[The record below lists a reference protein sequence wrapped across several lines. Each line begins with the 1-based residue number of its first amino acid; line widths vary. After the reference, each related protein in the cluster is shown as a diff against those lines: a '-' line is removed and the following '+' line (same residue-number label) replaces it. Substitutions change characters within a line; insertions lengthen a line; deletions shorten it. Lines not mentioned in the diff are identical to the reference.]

1 LTLGARGDTVAA
13 MTQHEF
19 ETAVLRLWTTTRIPL
34 TRVNVQ
40 LYTDTPRDRIGRWMN
55 ELAVAGIVEVDS
67 DDEGEV
73 IWRVRGAQRSQTG
86 PRSIDEWTRLRRLQ
100 REVDEGDAPKPRAAI
115 STAGALAR
123 VERWS
128 PPAGAVRDEKSLL
141 ASGLL
146 SFIFGP
152 FGWLYA
158 APLKDAGVGIL
169 AVTIVSALLPATLAA
184 SLLGVVAPLS
194 ALAGLVY
201 AQQYNSTGQ
210 RRSIIELIGDA
221 RARLPSGRRPRE

>member
-1 LTLGARGDTVAA
+1 MTVGARGDTVAA

-73 IWRVRGAQRSQTG
+73 LWNVRGAQRSQTG
-86 PRSIDEWTRLRRLQ
+86 PRTIDEWTRLQRLQ
-100 REVDEGDAPKPRAAI
+100 REVDEADGPKPRAAAS
-115 STAGALAR
+115 STASALAR
-123 VERWS
+123 AERWS
-128 PPAGAVRDEKSLL
+128 PPAGAPPDEKSLV

-169 AVTIVSALLPATLAA
+169 VVTVVSALLPATLAA

-210 RRSIIELIGDA
+210 RRSLID
-221 RARLPSGRRPRE
+221 LSLIHI

>member
-1 LTLGARGDTVAA
+1 

-55 ELAVAGIVEVDS
+55 ELALAGIVEVDS

-73 IWRVRGAQRSQTG
+73 IWRVRGASRSANG
-86 PRSIDEWTRLRRLQ
+86 PRSIDEWARLQKLQ
-100 REVDEGDAPKPRAAI
+100 REVDEADAPRAHHPAPR
-115 STAGALAR
+115 ALAR
-123 VERWS
+123 VEAR
-128 PPAGAVRDEKSLL
+128 PGPAAVHDEKSLL
-141 ASGLL
+141 ASGIL
-146 SFIFGP
+146 SFVFGP

-158 APLKDAGVGIL
+158 APLKDAGAGIL
-169 AVTIVSALLPATLAA
+169 VVTIVSALLPATLAA
-184 SLLGVVAPLS
+184 SFFGLVAPLS

-201 AQQYNSTGQ
+201 AQRYNATGE
-210 RRSIIELIGDA
+210 RRSLAEIVGAA
-221 RARLPSGRRPRE
+221 RRRLPARRDP

>member
-1 LTLGARGDTVAA
+1 MTVGARGATVAA

-40 LYTDTPRDRIGRWMN
+40 LFTDTPRDRIGRWMD
-55 ELAVAGIVEVDS
+55 ELVLAGIAEVDS

-73 IWRVRGAQRSQTG
+73 VWRVRGAERSKSG
-86 PRSIDEWTRLRRLQ
+86 PRSIDEWTRLQRLQ
-100 REVDEGDAPKPRAAI
+100 REVDEADEPRAAPRRAAAT
-115 STAGALAR
+115 SSSRALAR
-123 VERWS
+123 VEP
-128 PPAGAVRDEKSLL
+128 PPASVPFRDDKSLL
-141 ASGLL
+141 ASGIL

-158 APLKDAGVGIL
+158 APLKDAGAGIL
-169 AVTIVSALLPATLAA
+169 AVTLISAMLPATLAA
-184 SLLGVVAPLS
+184 SFFGLVAPLS

-201 AQQYNSTGQ
+201 AQQYNATGH
-210 RRSIIELIGDA
+210 RRSLADLVGAA
-221 RARLPSGRRPRE
+221 RRLPRGRD